1 MIAAPSTQE
10 ECSLISNQIANVCHA
25 LLQSPYRSLR
35 SVSCDVVHDSLVLRG
50 TVTTYYLKQLAQ
62 TVALKSTSTLA
73 VRNEIRVSRS

>member
-10 ECSLISNQIANVCHA
+10 ECCPISIQIASVCHA

-35 SVSCDVVHDSLVLRG
+35 SVSCDVVRDSLVLRG

-62 TVALKSTSTLA
+62 TVALRSTLTLT
-73 VRNEIRVSRS
+73 VRNEISVFRS